1 MKKFEK
7 YLKSAMREKAPDSW
21 DKIEA
26 TAKENIPQKE
36 AKKRNFKF
44 IYSPASLMICAVIVI
59 AAIAVVPNLDRIF
72 NPVPTTASSEST
84 FSYESTDGSTTGN
97 HGIADTTTEATI
109 PTTEGTTTATTI
121 ETTRGTIATTD
132 GTMIETTD
140 TTSGVETIVTSTT
153 TPSATSTTGIPEYAH
168 EKREATFENEYGS
181 YSVKYKYY
189 TDSAVYGK
197 IKITEITV
205 ISGSE
210 FMLEPAFMLEGRSVD
225 LPAEIFIENKTG
237 ATLKKFIFAEG
248 IKAVFAEVSDGAESI
263 YVPASL
269 ENINPSHMS
278 SGKSV
283 FFADNLTRIDVSE
296 ESNTYASENG
306 VLFSKDKTALIRF
319 PAAHTEKRFII
330 QRSVSEVYVDAF
342 TGADLDALTVHG
354 GISEIHFEHLHIGR
368 LYLSAPSINVICGD
382 GAVIDSMST
391 LKKH

>member
-72 NPVPTTASSEST
+72 NPVPTTASLEST

-97 HGIADTTTEATI
+97 HGIADTTTEAMI
-109 PTTEGTTTATTI
+109 ETTTTIAATI
-121 ETTRGTIATTD
+121 ETTIATTD
-132 GTMIETTD
+132 TMIETTN
-140 TTSGVETIVTSTT
+140 TTTVIETIVTTT
-153 TPSATSTTGIPEYAH
+153 TGMPEYAH
-168 EKREATFENEYGS
+168 EEREATFENEYGS

-189 TDSAVYGK
+189 TDSTVYGK
-197 IKITEITV
+197 IEITEITV

-210 FMLEPAFMLEGRSVD
+210 FMLEPAFMLEGISID
-225 LPAEIFIENKTG
+225 LPAKIFIENKTG

-248 IKAVFAEVSDGAESI
+248 IKSVFAEVSDGAESI
-263 YVPASL
+263 YIPASL

-278 SGKSV
+278 SGTSV
-283 FFADNLTRIDVSE
+283 FFADNLTHIDVSGE
-296 ESNTYASENG
+296 NNTYSSENG

>member
-26 TAKENIPQKE
+26 AAKENIPQKE

-97 HGIADTTTEATI
+97 HGIADTTTEAMI
-109 PTTEGTTTATTI
+109 ETTTTIAATI
-121 ETTRGTIATTD
+121 ETTIATTD
-132 GTMIETTD
+132 TMIETTN
-140 TTSGVETIVTSTT
+140 TTTVIETIVTTT
-153 TPSATSTTGIPEYAH
+153 TGMPEYAH
-168 EKREATFENEYGS
+168 EEREAAFENEYGS

-189 TDSAVYGK
+189 TDSTVYGK
-197 IKITEITV
+197 IEITEITV

-210 FMLEPAFMLEGRSVD
+210 FMLEPAFMLEGRSID

-263 YVPASL
+263 YIPASL

-278 SGKSV
+278 SGASV
-283 FFADNLTRIDVSE
+283 FFADNLTHIDVSGE
-296 ESNTYASENG
+296 NNTYSSENG

>member
-1 MKKFEK
+1 MKKFAK

-97 HGIADTTTEATI
+97 HGIADTTTEAMI
-109 PTTEGTTTATTI
+109 ETTTTIAATI
-121 ETTRGTIATTD
+121 ETTIATTD
-132 GTMIETTD
+132 TMIETTN
-140 TTSGVETIVTSTT
+140 TTTVIETIVTTT
-153 TPSATSTTGIPEYAH
+153 TGMPEYAH
-168 EKREATFENEYGS
+168 EEREATFENEYGS

-189 TDSAVYGK
+189 TDSTVYGK
-197 IKITEITV
+197 IEITEITV

-210 FMLEPAFMLEGRSVD
+210 FMLEPAFMLEGRSID

-263 YVPASL
+263 YIPASL

-278 SGKSV
+278 SGASV
-283 FFADNLTRIDVSE
+283 FFADNLTHIDVSGE
-296 ESNTYASENG
+296 NNTYSSENG

>member
-84 FSYESTDGSTTGN
+84 SYESTTDN
-97 HGIADTTTEATI
+97 HGIADTTTEAMI
-109 PTTEGTTTATTI
+109 ETTTTIAATI
-121 ETTRGTIATTD
+121 ETTIATTD
-132 GTMIETTD
+132 NTMIETTN
-140 TTSGVETIVTSTT
+140 TTTVIETIVTTT
-153 TPSATSTTGIPEYAH
+153 TGMPEYAH
-168 EKREATFENEYGS
+168 EEREAAFENEYGS

-197 IKITEITV
+197 IEITEITV

-210 FMLEPAFMLEGRSVD
+210 FMLEPAFMLEGRSID

-263 YVPASL
+263 YIPASL

-278 SGKSV
+278 SGTSV
-283 FFADNLTRIDVSE
+283 FFADNLTRIDVSGE
-296 ESNTYASENG
+296 NNTYSSENG

>member
-26 TAKENIPQKE
+26 AAKENIPQKE

-97 HGIADTTTEATI
+97 HGIADTTTQATI
-109 PTTEGTTTATTI
+109 ETTAATIATTI
-121 ETTRGTIATTD
+121 ETTIGTTIATTD
-132 GTMIETTD
+132 TMIETTN
-140 TTSGVETIVTSTT
+140 TTTAVETIVTTT
-153 TPSATSTTGIPEYAH
+153 TGMPEYAH
-168 EKREATFENEYGS
+168 EEREAAFENEYGS

-189 TDSAVYGK
+189 TESAVYGK
-197 IKITEITV
+197 IEITEITV

-210 FMLEPAFMLEGRSVD
+210 FMLEPAFMLDGRSID

-237 ATLKKFIFAEG
+237 APLKKLIFAEG
-248 IKAVFAEVSDGAESI
+248 IKSVFAEVSDGAESI

-269 ENINPSHMS
+269 ENINPSHKS
-278 SGKSV
+278 SGTSV
-283 FFADNLTRIDVSE
+283 FFADNLTHIDVSG
-296 ESNTYASENG
+296 ESNVYASENG
-306 VLFSKDKTALIRF
+306 VLFSKDKAMLIRF
-319 PAAHTEKRFII
+319 PAAHAEKNYII
-330 QRSVSEVYVDAF
+330 PKDASEVSADAF

>member
-26 TAKENIPQKE
+26 AAKENIPQKE

-97 HGIADTTTEATI
+97 HGIADTTTQA
-109 PTTEGTTTATTI
+109 TI
-121 ETTRGTIATTD
+121 ETTIGTTIATTD
-132 GTMIETTD
+132 TMIETTN
-140 TTSGVETIVTSTT
+140 TTTAVETIVTTT
-153 TPSATSTTGIPEYAH
+153 TGMPEYAH
-168 EKREATFENEYGS
+168 EEREAAFENEYGS

-189 TDSAVYGK
+189 TESAVYGK
-197 IKITEITV
+197 IEITEITV

-210 FMLEPAFMLEGRSVD
+210 FMLEPAFMLDGRSID
-225 LPAEIFIENKTG
+225 LPAEIFIENKAG
-237 ATLKKFIFAEG
+237 APLKKLIFAEG
-248 IKAVFAEVSDGAESI
+248 IKSVFAEVSDGAESI
-263 YVPASL
+263 YIPASL

-278 SGKSV
+278 SGTSV
-283 FFADNLTRIDVSE
+283 FFADNLTRIDVSGE
-296 ESNTYASENG
+296 NNTYSSENG

>member
-97 HGIADTTTEATI
+97 HGIADTTTQATI
-109 PTTEGTTTATTI
+109 ETTATTIATTI
-121 ETTRGTIATTD
+121 ETTIGTTIATTD
-132 GTMIETTD
+132 TMIETTN
-140 TTSGVETIVTSTT
+140 TTTAVETIVTTT
-153 TPSATSTTGIPEYAH
+153 TGMPEYAH
-168 EKREATFENEYGS
+168 EEREAAFENEYGS

-189 TDSAVYGK
+189 TESAVYGK
-197 IKITEITV
+197 IEITEITV

-210 FMLEPAFMLEGRSVD
+210 FMLEPAFMLDGRSID

>member
-1 MKKFEK
+1 MKKFAK
-7 YLKSAMREKAPDSW
+7 YLKSAMREKAPDSC

-97 HGIADTTTEATI
+97 HGIADTTTEAMI
-109 PTTEGTTTATTI
+109 ETTTTIAATI
-121 ETTRGTIATTD
+121 ETTIATTD
-132 GTMIETTD
+132 TMIETTN
-140 TTSGVETIVTSTT
+140 TTTVIETIVTTT
-153 TPSATSTTGIPEYAH
+153 TGMPEYAH
-168 EKREATFENEYGS
+168 EEREATFENEYGS

-189 TDSAVYGK
+189 TDSTVYGK
-197 IKITEITV
+197 IEITEITV

-210 FMLEPAFMLEGRSVD
+210 FMLEPAFMLEGRSID

-263 YVPASL
+263 YIPASL

-278 SGKSV
+278 SGTSV
-283 FFADNLTRIDVSE
+283 FFADNLTHIDVSGE
-296 ESNTYASENG
+296 NNTYSSENG

>member
-84 FSYESTDGSTTGN
+84 FSYESTTGN
-97 HGIADTTTEATI
+97 HGIADTTTEAMI
-109 PTTEGTTTATTI
+109 ETTTTIAATI
-121 ETTRGTIATTD
+121 ETTIATTD
-132 GTMIETTD
+132 TMIETTN
-140 TTSGVETIVTSTT
+140 TTTVIETIVTTT
-153 TPSATSTTGIPEYAH
+153 TGMPEYAH
-168 EKREATFENEYGS
+168 EEREATFENEYGS

-189 TDSAVYGK
+189 TDSTVYGK
-197 IKITEITV
+197 IEITEITV

-210 FMLEPAFMLEGRSVD
+210 FMLEPAFMLEGRSID

-263 YVPASL
+263 YIPASL

-278 SGKSV
+278 SGTSV
-283 FFADNLTRIDVSE
+283 FFADNLTHIDVSGE
-296 ESNTYASENG
+296 NNTYSSENG
-306 VLFSKDKTALIRF
+306 VLFSKDKTTLIRF

>member
-26 TAKENIPQKE
+26 AAKENIPQKE

-97 HGIADTTTEATI
+97 HGIADTTTEAMI
-109 PTTEGTTTATTI
+109 ETTTTIAATI
-121 ETTRGTIATTD
+121 ETTIATTD
-132 GTMIETTD
+132 TMIETTN
-140 TTSGVETIVTSTT
+140 TTTVIETIVTTT
-153 TPSATSTTGIPEYAH
+153 TGMPEYAH
-168 EKREATFENEYGS
+168 EEREATFENEYGS

-189 TDSAVYGK
+189 TDSTVYGK
-197 IKITEITV
+197 IEITEITV

-210 FMLEPAFMLEGRSVD
+210 FMLEPAFMLEGRSID

-263 YVPASL
+263 YIPASL

-278 SGKSV
+278 SGTSV
-283 FFADNLTRIDVSE
+283 FFADNLTHIDVSGE
-296 ESNTYASENG
+296 NNTYSSENG
-306 VLFSKDKTALIRF
+306 VLFSKDKTTLIRF

>member
-97 HGIADTTTEATI
+97 HGIADTTTEAMI
-109 PTTEGTTTATTI
+109 ETTTTIAATI
-121 ETTRGTIATTD
+121 ETTIATTD
-132 GTMIETTD
+132 TMIETTN
-140 TTSGVETIVTSTT
+140 TTTVIETIVTTT
-153 TPSATSTTGIPEYAH
+153 TGMPEYAH
-168 EKREATFENEYGS
+168 EEREATFENEYGS

-197 IKITEITV
+197 IEITEITV

-210 FMLEPAFMLEGRSVD
+210 FMLEPAFMLDGKSID

-263 YVPASL
+263 YIPASL

-278 SGKSV
+278 SGTSV
-283 FFADNLTRIDVSE
+283 FFADNLTHIDVSGE
-296 ESNTYASENG
+296 NNTYSSENG

>member
-26 TAKENIPQKE
+26 AAKENIPQKE

-97 HGIADTTTEATI
+97 HGIADTTTEAMI
-109 PTTEGTTTATTI
+109 ETTTTIAATI
-121 ETTRGTIATTD
+121 ETTIATTD
-132 GTMIETTD
+132 TMIETTN
-140 TTSGVETIVTSTT
+140 TTTVIETIVTTT
-153 TPSATSTTGIPEYAH
+153 TGMPEYAH
-168 EKREATFENEYGS
+168 EEREATFENEYGS

-197 IKITEITV
+197 IEITEITV

-210 FMLEPAFMLEGRSVD
+210 FMLEPAFMLDGKNID

-263 YVPASL
+263 YIPASL

-278 SGKSV
+278 SGTSV
-283 FFADNLTRIDVSE
+283 FFADNLTHIDVSGE
-296 ESNTYASENG
+296 NNTYSSENG
-306 VLFSKDKTALIRF
+306 VLFSKDKAILIRF

>member
-26 TAKENIPQKE
+26 AAKENIPQKE

-97 HGIADTTTEATI
+97 HGIADTTAEAMI
-109 PTTEGTTTATTI
+109 ETTTTIAATI
-121 ETTRGTIATTD
+121 ETTIATTD
-132 GTMIETTD
+132 TMIETTN
-140 TTSGVETIVTSTT
+140 TTTVIETIVTTT
-153 TPSATSTTGIPEYAH
+153 TGMPEYAH
-168 EKREATFENEYGS
+168 EEREATFENEYGS

-197 IKITEITV
+197 IEITEITV

-210 FMLEPAFMLEGRSVD
+210 FMLEPAFMLEGRSID

-263 YVPASL
+263 YIPASL

-278 SGKSV
+278 SGTSV
-283 FFADNLTRIDVSE
+283 FFADNLTHIDVSGE
-296 ESNTYASENG
+296 NNTYSSENG

>member
-26 TAKENIPQKE
+26 AAKENIPQKE
-36 AKKRNFKF
+36 AKKLNFKF

-97 HGIADTTTEATI
+97 HGIADTTTETTI
-109 PTTEGTTTATTI
+109 ATTTTTIAATI
-121 ETTRGTIATTD
+121 ETTIATTD
-132 GTMIETTD
+132 TMIETTN
-140 TTSGVETIVTSTT
+140 TTTVIETIVTTT
-153 TPSATSTTGIPEYAH
+153 TGMPEYAH
-168 EKREATFENEYGS
+168 EEREATFENEYGS

-197 IKITEITV
+197 IEITEITV

-210 FMLEPAFMLEGRSVD
+210 FMLEPAFMLEGRSID

-263 YVPASL
+263 YIPASL

-278 SGKSV
+278 SGTSV
-283 FFADNLTRIDVSE
+283 FFADNLTHIDVSGE
-296 ESNTYASENG
+296 NNTYSSENG
-306 VLFSKDKTALIRF
+306 VLFSKDKTTLIRF

>member
-26 TAKENIPQKE
+26 AAKENIPQKE

-97 HGIADTTTEATI
+97 HGIADTTTETTI
-109 PTTEGTTTATTI
+109 ATTTTIAATI
-121 ETTRGTIATTD
+121 ETTIATTD
-132 GTMIETTD
+132 TMIETTN
-140 TTSGVETIVTSTT
+140 TTTVIETIVTTT
-153 TPSATSTTGIPEYAH
+153 TGMPEYAH
-168 EKREATFENEYGS
+168 EEREATFENEYGS

-189 TDSAVYGK
+189 TESAVYGK
-197 IKITEITV
+197 IEITEITV

-210 FMLEPAFMLEGRSVD
+210 FMLEPAFMLDGKSID
-225 LPAEIFIENKTG
+225 LPAEILIENKTG

-263 YVPASL
+263 YIPASL

-278 SGKSV
+278 SGASV
-283 FFADNLTRIDVSE
+283 FFADNLTRIDVSGE
-296 ESNTYASENG
+296 NNTYSSENG
-306 VLFSKDKTALIRF
+306 VLFSKDKTTLIRF

>member
-97 HGIADTTTEATI
+97 HGIADTTTQATI
-109 PTTEGTTTATTI
+109 ETTAATIATTI
-121 ETTRGTIATTD
+121 ETTIGTTIATTD
-132 GTMIETTD
+132 TMIETTN
-140 TTSGVETIVTSTT
+140 TTTAVETIVTTT
-153 TPSATSTTGIPEYAH
+153 TGMPEYAH
-168 EKREATFENEYGS
+168 EEREAAFENEYGS

-189 TDSAVYGK
+189 TESAVYGK
-197 IKITEITV
+197 IEITEITV

-210 FMLEPAFMLEGRSVD
+210 FMLEPAFMLDGRSID

-237 ATLKKFIFAEG
+237 APLKKLIFTEG
-248 IKAVFAEVSDGAESI
+248 IKSVFAEVSDGAESVYI
-263 YVPASL
+263 PASL
-269 ENINPSHMS
+269 ENINPTHKS
-278 SGKSV
+278 SGTSV
-283 FFADNLTRIDVSE
+283 FFADNLTRIDVSG

-306 VLFSKDKTALIRF
+306 VLFSKDKLSLIRF
-319 PAAHTEKRFII
+319 PAAHAEKNYRIPTGTEDVAT
-330 QRSVSEVYVDAF
+330 SAF
-342 TGADLDALTVHG
+342 LGADLESLTVPE
-354 GISEIHFEHLHIGR
+354 SVSY
-368 LYLSAPSINVICGD
+368 LYLENLRINKLCLPATYVKISWGENSD
-382 GAVIDSMST
+382 VEEIIAEE
-391 LKKH
+391 

>member
-97 HGIADTTTEATI
+97 HGIADTTTQATI
-109 PTTEGTTTATTI
+109 ETTATIATTI
-121 ETTRGTIATTD
+121 ETTIGTTD
-132 GTMIETTD
+132 TMIETTN
-140 TTSGVETIVTSTT
+140 TTTAVETVVTT
-153 TPSATSTTGIPEYAH
+153 TTGMPEYAH
-168 EKREATFENEYGS
+168 EEREAAFENEYGS

-189 TDSAVYGK
+189 TESAVYGK
-197 IKITEITV
+197 IEITEITV

-210 FMLEPAFMLEGRSVD
+210 FMLEPAFMLDGRSID

-237 ATLKKFIFAEG
+237 APLKKLIFAEG
-248 IKAVFAEVSDGAESI
+248 IKSVFAEVSDGAESI
-263 YVPASL
+263 YVPSSL
-269 ENINPSHMS
+269 ENINPSHKS
-278 SGKSV
+278 SGTSV
-283 FFADNLTRIDVSE
+283 FFADNLTHIDVSG
-296 ESNTYASENG
+296 ESNVYASENG
-306 VLFSKDKTALIRF
+306 VLFSKDKAMLIRF
-319 PAAHTEKRFII
+319 PAAHAEKNYII
-330 QRSVSEVYVDAF
+330 PKDVSEVSADAF
-342 TGADLDALTVHG
+342 TGADLEALTVHG
-354 GISEIHFEHLHIGR
+354 GISEIHFKNLHIGK
-368 LYLSAPSINVICGD
+368 LYLASPSIVVSRGD
-382 GAVIDSMST
+382 GAVIDRIMT
-391 LKKH
+391 MKK

>member
-26 TAKENIPQKE
+26 AAKENIPQKE
-36 AKKRNFKF
+36 AKKLNFKF

-97 HGIADTTTEATI
+97 HGIADTTTETTI
-109 PTTEGTTTATTI
+109 ATTTTIAATI
-121 ETTRGTIATTD
+121 ETTIATTD
-132 GTMIETTD
+132 TMIETTN
-140 TTSGVETIVTSTT
+140 TTTVIETIVTTT
-153 TPSATSTTGIPEYAH
+153 TGMPEYAH
-168 EKREATFENEYGS
+168 EEREATFENEYGS

-197 IKITEITV
+197 IEITEITV

-210 FMLEPAFMLEGRSVD
+210 FMLEPAFMLEGRSID

-263 YVPASL
+263 YIPASL

-278 SGKSV
+278 SGASV
-283 FFADNLTRIDVSE
+283 FFADNLTRIDVSGE
-296 ESNTYASENG
+296 NNTYSSESG

-368 LYLSAPSINVICGD
+368 LYLSSPSINVICGD

>member
-26 TAKENIPQKE
+26 AAKENIPQKE

-97 HGIADTTTEATI
+97 HGIADTTTEAMM
-109 PTTEGTTTATTI
+109 ETTTTTIAATI
-121 ETTRGTIATTD
+121 ETTIATTD
-132 GTMIETTD
+132 TMIETTN
-140 TTSGVETIVTSTT
+140 TTTVIETIVTTT
-153 TPSATSTTGIPEYAH
+153 TGMPEYAH
-168 EKREATFENEYGS
+168 EEREAIFENEYGS

-189 TDSAVYGK
+189 TDSTVYGK

-210 FMLEPAFMLEGRSVD
+210 FMLEPAFMLEGRSID

-237 ATLKKFIFAEG
+237 APLKKLIFAEG
-248 IKAVFAEVSDGAESI
+248 IKSVFAEVSDGAESI

-269 ENINPSHMS
+269 ENINHSHKS
-278 SGKSV
+278 SGTSV
-283 FFADNLTRIDVSE
+283 FFADNLTHIDVSG
-296 ESNTYASENG
+296 ESNVYASENG
-306 VLFSKDKTALIRF
+306 VLFSKDKAMLVRF
-319 PAAHTEKRFII
+319 PAAHAEKNYII
-330 QRSVSEVYVDAF
+330 PKDASEVSADAF
-342 TGADLDALTVHG
+342 TGADLEALTVHG
-354 GISEIHFEHLHIGR
+354 GISEIHFENLHIGK
-368 LYLSAPSINVICGD
+368 LYLASPSIVVSRGD
-382 GAVIDSMST
+382 GAVIDRIMT
-391 LKKH
+391 MKK

>member
-72 NPVPTTASSEST
+72 NPVPTTASSESA

-109 PTTEGTTTATTI
+109 ATTTIATTI
-121 ETTRGTIATTD
+121 ETTIGTTIATTD
-132 GTMIETTD
+132 TMTETTN
-140 TTSGVETIVTSTT
+140 TTTAVETIVTTT
-153 TPSATSTTGIPEYAH
+153 TGMPEYAH
-168 EKREATFENEYGS
+168 EEREAAFENEYGS

-189 TDSAVYGK
+189 TESAVYGK
-197 IKITEITV
+197 IEITEITV

-210 FMLEPAFMLEGRSVD
+210 FMLEPAFMLDGRSID

-237 ATLKKFIFAEG
+237 APLKKLIFAEG
-248 IKAVFAEVSDGAESI
+248 IKSVFAEVSDGAESI
-263 YVPASL
+263 YVPSSL
-269 ENINPSHMS
+269 ENINPSHKS
-278 SGKSV
+278 SGTSV
-283 FFADNLTRIDVSE
+283 FFADNLTHIDVSG
-296 ESNTYASENG
+296 ESNVYASENG
-306 VLFSKDKTALIRF
+306 VLFSKDKAMLIRF
-319 PAAHTEKRFII
+319 PAAHAEKNYII
-330 QRSVSEVYVDAF
+330 PKDALEVSADAF
-342 TGADLDALTVHG
+342 TGADLEALTVHG
-354 GISEIHFEHLHIGR
+354 GIFEIHFENLHIGK
-368 LYLSAPSINVICGD
+368 LYLASPSIVVSRGD
-382 GAVIDSMST
+382 GAVIDRIMT
-391 LKKH
+391 MKK

>member
-26 TAKENIPQKE
+26 AAKENIPQKE

-97 HGIADTTTEATI
+97 HGIADTTTQATI
-109 PTTEGTTTATTI
+109 ETTAATIATTI
-121 ETTRGTIATTD
+121 ETTIATTD
-132 GTMIETTD
+132 TMIETTN
-140 TTSGVETIVTSTT
+140 TTTAVETIVTTT
-153 TPSATSTTGIPEYAH
+153 TGMPEYAH
-168 EKREATFENEYGS
+168 EEREAAFENEYGS

-189 TDSAVYGK
+189 TESAVYGK
-197 IKITEITV
+197 IEITEITV

-210 FMLEPAFMLEGRSVD
+210 FMLEPAFMLDGRSID

-237 ATLKKFIFAEG
+237 APLKKLIFAEG
-248 IKAVFAEVSDGAESI
+248 IKSVFAEVSDGAESI

-269 ENINPSHMS
+269 ENINPSHKS
-278 SGKSV
+278 SGTSV
-283 FFADNLTRIDVSE
+283 FFADNLTHIDVSG
-296 ESNTYASENG
+296 ESNVYASENG
-306 VLFSKDKTALIRF
+306 VLFSKDKAMLIRF
-319 PAAHTEKRFII
+319 PAAHAEKNYII
-330 QRSVSEVYVDAF
+330 PKDASEVSADAF
-342 TGADLDALTVHG
+342 TGADLEALTVHG
-354 GISEIHFEHLHIGR
+354 MISEIHFENLHIGK
-368 LYLSAPSINVICGD
+368 LYLASPSIVVSRGD
-382 GAVIDSMST
+382 GAVIDRIMT
-391 LKKH
+391 MKK

>member
-1 MKKFEK
+1 MKKFAK

-97 HGIADTTTEATI
+97 HGIADTTTETTI
-109 PTTEGTTTATTI
+109 ATTTTTIAATI
-121 ETTRGTIATTD
+121 ETTMATTD
-132 GTMIETTD
+132 TMIETTN
-140 TTSGVETIVTSTT
+140 TTTVIETIVTTT
-153 TPSATSTTGIPEYAH
+153 TGMPEYAH
-168 EKREATFENEYGS
+168 EEREATFENEYGS

-189 TDSAVYGK
+189 TDSTVYGK

-210 FMLEPAFMLEGRSVD
+210 FMLEPAFMLEGRSID

-263 YVPASL
+263 YIPASL

-278 SGKSV
+278 SGTSV
-283 FFADNLTRIDVSE
+283 FFADNLTHIDVSGE
-296 ESNTYASENG
+296 NNTYSSENG

-319 PAAHTEKRFII
+319 PAAHAEKRFII

-368 LYLSAPSINVICGD
+368 LYLSAPSINVLCGD

>member
-97 HGIADTTTEATI
+97 HGIADTTTEAMI
-109 PTTEGTTTATTI
+109 ETTTTIAATI
-121 ETTRGTIATTD
+121 ETTIATTD
-132 GTMIETTD
+132 TMIETTN
-140 TTSGVETIVTSTT
+140 TTTAIETIVTTT
-153 TPSATSTTGIPEYAH
+153 TGMPEYAH
-168 EKREATFENEYGS
+168 EEREAAFENEYGS

-197 IKITEITV
+197 IEITEITV

-210 FMLEPAFMLEGRSVD
+210 FMLEPAFMLDGKSID

-263 YVPASL
+263 YIPASL

-278 SGKSV
+278 SGASV
-283 FFADNLTRIDVSE
+283 FFAGNLAHIDVSGE
-296 ESNTYASENG
+296 NNTYSSENG
-306 VLFSKDKTALIRF
+306 VLFSKDKTTLIRF

>member
-44 IYSPASLMICAVIVI
+44 IYSPASLMISAVIVI

-84 FSYESTDGSTTGN
+84 FSYESADGSTTGN
-97 HGIADTTTEATI
+97 HGIADTTTEAMI
-109 PTTEGTTTATTI
+109 ETTTTIAATI
-121 ETTRGTIATTD
+121 ETTIATTD
-132 GTMIETTD
+132 TMIETTN
-140 TTSGVETIVTSTT
+140 TTTAIETIVTTT
-153 TPSATSTTGIPEYAH
+153 TGMPEYAH
-168 EKREATFENEYGS
+168 EEREAAFENEYGS

-197 IKITEITV
+197 IEITEITV

-210 FMLEPAFMLEGRSVD
+210 FMLEPAFMLDGKSID

-263 YVPASL
+263 YIPASL

-278 SGKSV
+278 SGASV
-283 FFADNLTRIDVSE
+283 FFAGNLAHIDVSGE
-296 ESNTYASENG
+296 NNTYSSENG
-306 VLFSKDKTALIRF
+306 VLFSKDKTTLIRF

>member
-97 HGIADTTTEATI
+97 HGIADTTTQATI
-109 PTTEGTTTATTI
+109 ETTAATIATTI
-121 ETTRGTIATTD
+121 ETTIGTTIATTD
-132 GTMIETTD
+132 TMIETTN
-140 TTSGVETIVTSTT
+140 TTTAVETIVTTT
-153 TPSATSTTGIPEYAH
+153 TGMPEYAH
-168 EKREATFENEYGS
+168 EEREAAFENEYGS

-189 TDSAVYGK
+189 TESAVYGK
-197 IKITEITV
+197 IEITEITV

-210 FMLEPAFMLEGRSVD
+210 FMLEPAFMLDGRSID

-237 ATLKKFIFAEG
+237 APLKKLIFAEG
-248 IKAVFAEVSDGAESI
+248 IKSVFAEVSDGAESI

-269 ENINPSHMS
+269 ENINPSHKS
-278 SGKSV
+278 SGTSV
-283 FFADNLTRIDVSE
+283 FFADNLTHIDVSG
-296 ESNTYASENG
+296 ESNVYASENG
-306 VLFSKDKTALIRF
+306 VLFSKDKAMLIRF
-319 PAAHTEKRFII
+319 PAAHAEKNYII
-330 QRSVSEVYVDAF
+330 PKDASEVSADAF

>member
-26 TAKENIPQKE
+26 AAKENIPQKE

-97 HGIADTTTEATI
+97 HGIADTTTEAMI
-109 PTTEGTTTATTI
+109 ETTTTIAATI
-121 ETTRGTIATTD
+121 ETTIATTD
-132 GTMIETTD
+132 TMIETTN
-140 TTSGVETIVTSTT
+140 TTTAIETIVTTT
-153 TPSATSTTGIPEYAH
+153 TGMPEYAH
-168 EKREATFENEYGS
+168 EEREAAFENEYGS

-189 TDSAVYGK
+189 TESAVYGK
-197 IKITEITV
+197 IEITEITV

-210 FMLEPAFMLEGRSVD
+210 FMLEPAFMLDGKSID
-225 LPAEIFIENKTG
+225 LPTEIFIENKTG

-263 YVPASL
+263 YIPASL

-278 SGKSV
+278 SGTSV
-283 FFADNLTRIDVSE
+283 FFADNLTRIDVSGE
-296 ESNTYASENG
+296 NNTYSSENG
-306 VLFSKDKTALIRF
+306 VLFSKDKTTLIRF

>member
-1 MKKFEK
+1 
-7 YLKSAMREKAPDSW
+7 MREKAPDSW

-26 TAKENIPQKE
+26 AAKENIPQKE

-97 HGIADTTTEATI
+97 HGIADTTTEAMI
-109 PTTEGTTTATTI
+109 ETTTTIAATI
-121 ETTRGTIATTD
+121 ETTIATTD
-132 GTMIETTD
+132 TMIETTN
-140 TTSGVETIVTSTT
+140 TTTVIETIVTTT
-153 TPSATSTTGIPEYAH
+153 TGMPEYAH
-168 EKREATFENEYGS
+168 EEREATFENEYGS

-197 IKITEITV
+197 IEITEITV

-210 FMLEPAFMLEGRSVD
+210 FMLEPAFMLEGRSID

-248 IKAVFAEVSDGAESI
+248 IKAVFADVSDGAESI
-263 YVPASL
+263 YIPASL

-278 SGKSV
+278 SGTSV
-283 FFADNLTRIDVSE
+283 FFADNLTHIDVSGE
-296 ESNTYASENG
+296 NNTYSSENG

-342 TGADLDALTVHG
+342 TGADLESLTVPAG
-354 GISEIHFEHLHIGR
+354 VSTIHLERLHIGK
-368 LYLSAPSINVICGD
+368 LYLESPSTDVIRGD
-382 GAVIDSMST
+382 DATVDMIIT
-391 LKKH
+391 KK